1 MTEPTQSEPNEAAPV
16 RPGRLKTLLR
26 LPGLAAVSLYMMVLA
41 GINILG
47 VAAGQRPWAFLI
59 FSALFFAAGCGLLL
73 ALRWA
78 WSLTLAAV
86 VLLAGLFFWKFA
98 ASHDFPYVI
107 QGLLNLVFF
116 LYLLRTEVRE
126 RLR

>member
-1 MTEPTQSEPNEAAPV
+1 M
-16 RPGRLKTLLR
+16 RL
-26 LPGLAAVSLYMMVLA
+26 AS
-41 GINILG
+41 
-47 VAAGQRPWAFLI
+47 
-59 FSALFFAAGCGLLL
+59 

-116 LYLLRTEVRE
+116 YLLRTEVRE

>member
-73 ALRWA
+73 RC
-78 WSLTLAAV
+78 
-86 VLLAGLFFWKFA
+86 AG
-98 ASHDFPYVI
+98 P
-107 QGLLNLVFF
+107 G
-116 LYLLRTEVRE
+116 R
-126 RLR
+126 